1 MANTFHAD
9 NPLNRFLYKFGTM
22 ILINIYFLLCCLPVI
37 TIGASFTAANTVCY
51 KMHEEPDVKVTSTFF
66 KTFGKNFIDSTLV
79 WIILAGIMSFAVFTF
94 IKNAQTGG
102 TAAVVICAVC
112 VIAVIIAMSGASFI
126 FTIIGRYDN
135 PIQTQIANAY
145 KIGISHLS
153 WCIIIWLMW
162 GVPIAVF
169 ASFPV
174 LLQYLGWIWLIVG
187 VALLIYATTGIY
199 RKIFRKIETKE

>member
-1 MANTFHAD
+1 M
-9 NPLNRFLYKFGTM
+9 
-22 ILINIYFLLCCLPVI
+22 
-37 TIGASFTAANTVCY
+37 
-51 KMHEEPDVKVTSTFF
+51 
-66 KTFGKNFIDSTLV
+66 
-79 WIILAGIMSFAVFTF
+79 
-94 IKNAQTGG
+94 
-102 TAAVVICAVC
+102 
-112 VIAVIIAMSGASFI
+112 
-126 FTIIGRYDN
+126 IIGRYDN